1 MFASWG
7 RFVYRY
13 RVPVLVVVTAALLL
27 GGVFGLG
34 LGDRLTQSGYDDPG
48 SESSQAAKLAD
59 ATFGR
64 DHGSD
69 IIALYAAPDG
79 KTVDDPVFGEQ
90 VLDSLNA
97 IKNDNP
103 DKVGSIQSYWPEH
116 GSALA
121 DKEKK
126 HAFARV
132 MLTGDSDT
140 DTLNQ
145 YKAIKDQFQ
154 IPGVTVEISGL
165 QPIGDAIADGTAADT
180 HRAEVIALPLVAI
193 LLFFIFGGVVAA
205 LLPVIVGVLT
215 IAGSQGAVWALTQ
228 FLDVNTFAQNVLTLI
243 GLGLAIDYGLF
254 IVSRFR
260 EEIAEG
266 KSTADAVER
275 AVATAGRTVV
285 FSATLL
291 VVCMAGTL
299 MFPQGFLK
307 SVAYGAIFAVG
318 IAAIASLT
326 VLPALLGLLG
336 KRVDALGIARLRVTK
351 TREELER
358 GFWGRTAGW
367 VMKRPL
373 LVAAPIVIGLLL
385 LIAPFANIKFG
396 GITEKYLPPDNET
409 RVAQEHFDELFP
421 TLRTDPIQLVVKNAT
436 FPQLVK
442 IQKAANQ
449 VPGFTGQF
457 QITQQTTNGVDQL
470 TAVPENS
477 DQPKDQ
483 IEALRAIDVPDGVDV
498 LVGGTPTITQDSI
511 DAMGARMLQ
520 MAAFVVIVTIV
531 LMFLA
536 FGSLIL
542 PIKAVLMSAL
552 SLGSTL
558 GVLTWIFIDGHGA
571 SIANFTP
578 VPLMAPIIPLLLAI
592 VFGLSTDY
600 EVFLLSRMI
609 EARQRGATTEEAIRT
624 GTAQTGRIITAA
636 ALILIV
642 VTGAFGFSQIVLM
655 KYIAF
660 GLIAALVLDATVIR
674 MLLVPAVMKLLG
686 DDSWWAPAWMKRI
699 QQRVGLGEA
708 EPEPAVEQADSA
720 ISRS

>member
-1 MFASWG
+1 MFARWG
-7 RFVYRY
+7 RFVFRY
-13 RVPVLVVVTAALLL
+13 RLPVLIVMVGALLV
-27 GGVFGLG
+27 GGFFGLG
-34 LGDRLTQSGYDDPG
+34 LNDRLTQSGYDDPG
-48 SESSQAAKLAD
+48 SDSSKAAVLAD

-69 IIALYAAPDG
+69 IIALYTAPTG
-79 KTVDDPVFGEQ
+79 KTVDDPVFGQQ
-90 VLDSLNA
+90 VLDSLNK
-97 IKNDNP
+97 IKSTNP
-103 DKVGSIQSYWPEH
+103 DKVGSIQSYWPDH
-116 GSALA
+116 GAALA
-121 DKEKK
+121 DKTKQ

-132 MLTGDSDT
+132 ELTGNSDT
-140 DTLNQ
+140 ETLSQ
-145 YKAIKDQFQ
+145 YRAIKDEFQ
-154 IPGVTVEISGL
+154 IPGVTVEVSGL

-205 LLPVIVGVLT
+205 LLPVIIGVLT
-215 IAGSQGAVWALTQ
+215 IAGAQGAAWALTH
-228 FLDVNTFAQNVLTLI
+228 FIEVNTFVGNVVTLI

-266 KSTADAVER
+266 RSTAAAIER
-275 AVATAGRTVV
+275 TVATAGRTVL

-291 VVCMAGTL
+291 VVCMCGTL

-326 VLPALLGLLG
+326 VLPAMLGLLG
-336 KRVDALGIARLRVTK
+336 KRVDALGIARLRVTR
-351 TREELER
+351 TREELEQS
-358 GFWGRTAGW
+358 FWGRLAGW
-367 VMKRPL
+367 VMKHPAA
-373 LVAAPIVIGLLL
+373 VAAPIIIGLLL
-385 LIAPFANIKFG
+385 LIAPFSNIKFG
-396 GITEKYLPPDNET
+396 GITEKYLPPANAT

-421 TLRTDPIQLVVKNAT
+421 TLRTDPIQLIVRNAT
-436 FPQLVK
+436 FPQLVQ
-442 IQKAANQ
+442 IQKAANN

-470 TAVPENS
+470 TAVPKDS

-483 IEALRAIDVPDGVDV
+483 IDALRAIKPPDGVQV
-498 LVGGTPTITQDSI
+498 LVGGTPAITQDSI
-511 DAMGARMLQ
+511 DAMGAKMLQ
-520 MAAFVVIVTIV
+520 MAAFVIIVTIV

-609 EARQRGATTEEAIRT
+609 EARQRGATTTEAIRT

-642 VTGAFGFSQIVLM
+642 VTGAFGFSEIVLM

-674 MLLVPAVMKLLG
+674 MLLVPAVMKMLG
-686 DDSWWAPAWMKRI
+686 DDCWWAPAWMQRI
-699 QQRVGLGEA
+699 QQRIGLGETGS
-708 EPEPAVEQADSA
+708 EPAVSPE
-720 ISRS
+720 R